1 MRKLILGTAGH
12 IDHGK
17 TALVKALT
25 GTNTD
30 RLKEE
35 KERGITVDLGF
46 AEFLPREGVRF
57 GIVDVPGHE
66 GFIRNMLAGAT
77 GIDMALLVVAADE
90 GVMPQTREHL
100 SIMRLLAVPRLVVAV
115 SKTDLV
121 EAEWLDLVLEEIRDL
136 LTDAQYSRSPV
147 VPVSTLT
154 GQGLEELSTVLA
166 DLGAEAEDRCAADAA
181 RLPVDR
187 VFTVRGAGTVVTGTL
202 WTGVLSD
209 GARVRLL
216 PGDQVARVRSLQVH
230 GQTVDEARAGERVA
244 VGLSGSG
251 ISHLEL
257 SRGQTLV
264 EEGEGW
270 TTSRML
276 TCRLSI
282 LTGTGWE
289 MKQGQ
294 RIRVHLGTTETLAR
308 VVLLEGERLDGG
320 EEGWA
325 QLRLEEPLLAR
336 VRDRLVLRSYS
347 PVTTLGGGRVA
358 EIASRKRRVLAPPE
372 GALLDALL
380 GDSPSAAVAALLAVA
395 GWSGT
400 PRDNLPQGTGFPPA
414 TVRETVEGL
423 LGSGAGVQV
432 EDRLYSREIWLQ
444 GRDRILATLEKF
456 HQEKPLRMG
465 MPLEELRQIPPGP
478 WGLKMGEALL
488 RELSDQERIVVQKG
502 LAALEG
508 FYPRL
513 SPQQSELRARLAS
526 VLRESALSPP
536 SLAEL
541 EEMVGKRDE
550 VLDIL
555 RLMEA
560 EGEVAALDPGF
571 FFWQDAVREAGQA
584 VLSALGGASDLG
596 PADFKGVLPLTRR
609 HLLPLLR
616 HFDTVGITTRRE
628 EGRSV
633 ARETPSSWAGRATGT
648 P

>member
-136 LTDAQYSRSPV
+136 LTAAQYSRSPV

-154 GQGLEELSTVLA
+154 GQGLDELSTVLA
-166 DLGAEAEDRCAADAA
+166 DLGAEAEDRCAADVA

-202 WTGVLSD
+202 WTGVLRD

-294 RIRVHLGTTETLAR
+294 GSVFISEPPRRWPGSSCWKGNVST
-308 VVLLEGERLDGG
+308 GEKKAG
-320 EEGWA
+320 
-325 QLRLEEPLLAR
+325 
-336 VRDRLVLRSYS
+336 RSYVWKS
-347 PVTTLGGGRVA
+347 PFW
-358 EIASRKRRVLAPPE
+358 PE
-372 GALLDALL
+372 
-380 GDSPSAAVAALLAVA
+380 S
-395 GWSGT
+395 
-400 PRDNLPQGTGFPPA
+400 A
-414 TVRETVEGL
+414 TV
-423 LGSGAGVQV
+423 
-432 EDRLYSREIWLQ
+432 WC
-444 GRDRILATLEKF
+444 
-456 HQEKPLRMG
+456 
-465 MPLEELRQIPPGP
+465 
-478 WGLKMGEALL
+478 
-488 RELSDQERIVVQKG
+488 
-502 LAALEG
+502 
-508 FYPRL
+508 
-513 SPQQSELRARLAS
+513 
-526 VLRESALSPP
+526 SAP
-536 SLAEL
+536 
-541 EEMVGKRDE
+541 
-550 VLDIL
+550 I
-555 RLMEA
+555 
-560 EGEVAALDPGF
+560 
-571 FFWQDAVREAGQA
+571 
-584 VLSALGGASDLG
+584 
-596 PADFKGVLPLTRR
+596 
-609 HLLPLLR
+609 HL
-616 HFDTVGITTRRE
+616 
-628 EGRSV
+628 
-633 ARETPSSWAGRATGT
+633 
-648 P
+648 